1 MSSLV
6 ITNAGVQLM
15 AKLAAGK
22 ATSTF
27 TKLQLSS
34 KQYSTGDLEGLTS
47 LSDVKQEVTFS
58 SINAV
63 STGTV
68 KLTAVAENTSIK
80 EGFTVN
86 TLGLITTDRTNEIL
100 YAVIDISGEPDFQ
113 PAYDAESISRLSYAF
128 TIQVGKAS
136 SVTVNVTQATSSY
149 EVGYDGTESGLKSTN
164 VQDAINEVYSNAK
177 EFSSSS
183 SKVIDSH
190 AKTTVV
196 GEDGVHGLRFYND
209 VLQFYNQETHS
220 WVDIE
225 TGGGGIA
232 PSNVVGPKVKI
243 GNAKLTI
250 AWGDPGDTVVG
261 GQTICTWKGTKLVQ
275 KAGSFPT
282 NIKDGTVLLDNQV
295 KDAYATNGFEINGL
309 TNDTT
314 YYFQLF
320 PYSDKNAVNEN
331 AANRLTGTP
340 QPFRKM
346 TAIID
351 LSNSNPT
358 SSVTYADD
366 AVGMTPGSAAWDE
379 FFGHYPV
386 LFKNGAEVGKLKT
399 TDYTK
404 FEDGSAADITSGNA
418 GDVMVAFPRR
428 GVKITTIGNILTI
441 SMTDDPDNA
450 DFEYLAH
457 TRGSTR
463 KEKFYLGA
471 YKGFVDSNK
480 LRSWSGK
487 LPTASQTIG
496 TFRTQAQANGSGYE
510 QSGFYQL
517 TFRQCMYILKYKN
530 LNSQTAVGRGYV
542 DGNSAAIATGG
553 TNAKGMD
560 FGETTGKLQMKLFG
574 LEDFWGNLYEWI
586 DGIVTNSTRNMLTA
600 TDGFNDTGSGY
611 TDQGQGATANIG
623 NYMSKPQGTTKTGF
637 LAKEVSGSETTYFCD
652 YASLYASCVA
662 SFGGSWGRAS
672 AAGAFRLNV
681 NDASSN
687 SGASIAARLMY
698 L

>member
-58 SINAV
+58 SINAI

-86 TLGLITTDRTNEIL
+86 TLGLITTDGTNEIL

-136 SVTVNVTQATSSY
+136 SVTVNVTQVTSSY
-149 EVGYDGTESGLKSTN
+149 EVGYDGTVSGLKSTN

-243 GNAKLTI
+243 GNTKLTI
-250 AWGDPGDTVVG
+250 AWGDPGDTVVD

-282 NIKDGTVLLDNQV
+282 NIKDGTVLLDNQT
-295 KDAYATNGFEINGL
+295 KDTYKTNGFEINGL
-309 TNDTT
+309 TNGTT

-320 PYSDKNAVNEN
+320 PYSDKNAVNTN
-331 AANRLTGTP
+331 VANRTKGTP
-340 QPFRKM
+340 QPFKTM
-346 TAIID
+346 TAVID
-351 LSNSNPT
+351 LSNSNPAT
-358 SSVTYADD
+358 CITYSDD
-366 AVGMTPGSAAWDE
+366 AESMTAGSSDWDN
-379 FFGHYPV
+379 FFGEYPV
-386 LFKNGAEVGKLKT
+386 LLKDGKEVGKLNR
-399 TDYTK
+399 DNFDQ
-404 FEDGSAADITSGNA
+404 FEDGTTADISSGDA
-418 GDVMVAFPRR
+418 GDAMIAFPRR
-428 GVKITTIGNILTI
+428 GLKISTANSKVTI
-441 SMTDDPDNA
+441 SMTDNPDNS
-450 DFEYLAH
+450 DFEYNAH
-457 TRGSTR
+457 TRGTAS
-463 KEKFYLGA
+463 KDVFYLGV
-471 YKGFVDSNK
+471 YKGYVTSSK
-480 LRSWSGK
+480 LRSLKGRTI
-487 LPTASQTIG
+487 TANQTIG
-496 TFRTQAQANGSGYE
+496 TFRTQAQANGAGYE

-517 TFRQCMYILKYKN
+517 IFRQAMYLLKYKN
-530 LNSQTAVGRGYV
+530 LNSQVAVGRGYV
-542 DGNSAAIATGG
+542 DANSAAIATGG

-574 LEDFWGNLYEWI
+574 LEDFWGNIWEWI

-600 TDGFNDTGSGY
+600 TTGFNDTGSGY
-611 TDQGQGATANIG
+611 TDQGQGATADIG
-623 NYMSKPQGTTKTGF
+623 GYMSKPQGSTKTGF
-637 LAKEVSGSETTYFCD
+637 IAKEVSGSETTYFCD
-652 YASLYASCVA
+652 SATLYASCVA
-662 SFGGSWGRAS
+662 YFGGTWGTAS
-672 AAGAFRLNV
+672 NAGAFLLDV
-681 NDASSN
+681 NYAASS
-687 SGASIAARLMY
+687 SSAGVAARLMY